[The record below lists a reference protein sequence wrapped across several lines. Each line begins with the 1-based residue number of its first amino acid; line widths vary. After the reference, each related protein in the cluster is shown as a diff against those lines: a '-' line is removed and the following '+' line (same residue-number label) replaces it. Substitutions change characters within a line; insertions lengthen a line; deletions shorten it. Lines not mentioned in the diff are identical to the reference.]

1 MRILVVEDNAAL
13 AANIG
18 EFLEAAGAMVD
29 FAYTGTSGLELA
41 GAGDYDAIVLDIALP
56 RLDGLELCRRLR
68 GQHDD
73 DTPVLMLTAR
83 DTTADKLDGFAAG
96 TDDYLTKP
104 FDLDE
109 LYARLQALLRR
120 RQRGMRR
127 LVVVDLEFD
136 LDTRQVRRGGRLLKL
151 TPSGL
156 RLLDVLMHHAPAV
169 VPRADLEYALWAD
182 APPDSEA
189 SLRVHLHALRRA
201 IDDRAA
207 RKLVHTVAGTGYRL
221 GLDDET

>member
-1 MRILVVEDNAAL
+1 VRVLVVEDNAAL

-18 EFLEAAGAMVD
+18 EFLEAAGESVD
-29 FAYTGTSGLELA
+29 FAYTGTGGLDLA
-41 GAGDYDAIVLDIALP
+41 AAGGYDAIVLDIALP
-56 RLDGLELCRRLR
+56 RLDGLALCRRLR
-68 GQHDD
+68 EQHDS

-109 LYARLQALLRR
+109 LYARLQALVRR
-120 RQRGMRR
+120 RLRGTRR
-127 LVVVDLEFD
+127 LAVADLEFD
-136 LDTRQVRRGGRLLKL
+136 LDTRTVRRGGRILRL

-156 RLLDVLMHHAPAV
+156 RLLEVLMRRAPAV
-169 VPRADLEYALWAD
+169 VSRAELERGLWGD
-182 APPDSEA
+182 APPESEA

-201 IDDRAA
+201 IDGDGTVR
-207 RKLVHTVAGTGYRL
+207 LVHTVAGAGYRI
-221 GLDDET
+221 GSDDEA

>member
-1 MRILVVEDNAAL
+1 MRVLVVEDNAAL
-13 AANIG
+13 AANVG
-18 EFLEAAGAMVD
+18 EFLEAAGAVVD

-41 GAGDYDAIVLDIALP
+41 RAGGYDAIVLDIALP

-68 GQHDD
+68 EQHDD
-73 DTPVLMLTAR
+73 DTPILMLTAR
-83 DTTADKLDGFAAG
+83 DTTADKLDGFAVG

-120 RQRGMRR
+120 RQRGTRR
-127 LVVVDLEFD
+127 LTVADLEFD

-156 RLLDVLMHHAPAV
+156 RLLEVLMQRAPAV
-169 VPRADLEYALWAD
+169 VTRDELEVVLWGD
-182 APPDSEA
+182 APPESEA
-189 SLRVHLHALRRA
+189 SLRVHLHGLRRA
-201 IDDRAA
+201 VDGDAPTR
-207 RKLVHTVAGTGYRL
+207 LVHTVAGAGYRI
-221 GLDDET
+221 GIDDDA